1 VKGGA
6 SYMKNII
13 LAFTDETVTQ
23 KLRTILASNGMTP
36 ANTATSISQILVI
49 SRTIKGPGIVVCQSK
64 LTDGSFRTLS
74 EKISP
79 DYQIVVL
86 AHGKPEIP
94 FGSSNITTLTLP
106 LKKQD
111 LIDTIKLFIPR
122 EDKSFASLETVT
134 QKPKEKQPE
143 KKKRTP
149 EEIKMIED
157 AKALLMNRNNLT
169 EEQAHRFLQK
179 KSMDNGTKLTETAM
193 IVLERW

>member
-36 ANTATSISQILVI
+36 SNTATSISQILVI
-49 SRTIKGPGIVVCQSK
+49 SKTIKGPGIVVCQAK
-64 LTDGSFRTLS
+64 LSDGSFKTLS

-86 AHGKPEIP
+86 AHGRPEIP
-94 FGSSNITTLTLP
+94 FGSNNITTLTLP

-122 EDKSFASLETVT
+122 EDKSFASLEAAT

-149 EEIKMIED
+149 EEIKLIED